1 MKLYAWNRNAEISAD
16 RAGLLCC
23 QSFEAAGRTFFKLSS
38 GVTSDTLAFK
48 LNEYVQQFVD
58 LEQVLSSTEHDPAD
72 WYTTH
77 PFSPLRIKS
86 LELFNKSETYKI
98 FILK

>member
-1 MKLYAWNRNAEISAD
+1 MLGTEMPEISAD

-48 LNEYVQQFVD
+48 LNEYVQQFV
-58 LEQVLSSTEHDPAD
+58 V
-72 WYTTH
+72 W
-77 PFSPLRIKS
+77 
-86 LELFNKSETYKI
+86 NKS
-98 FILK
+98 